1 MAITCRSTSISSTPP
16 RSPIGLPIVQWAAI
30 LARFSW
36 RPPVWWGTSPHHLA
50 YPGTISLSMKTMSDL
65 LVDIIRSLLRHGF
78 YRFLFLNGHG
88 GNGGVL
94 SATALRIS
102 EELGVSP
109 AVASYW
115 TLIPEVMREIGETK
129 RGGMGHACEMETSLQ
144 LYLRKDDGVDMKQAP
159 KDMPRELTS
168 FSHIDFR
175 EPGPVMIPWDFARD
189 SRTGTM
195 GDATVATYEKGRRI
209 GEAAIDRVYDLCREL
224 LQLDADD
231 LKSGTLRGAGK
242 RLDRMTEP
250 ILAAEDID
258 VVISGRAVLQQIS
271 LSIAAGESVALIG
284 ESGSG
289 KSMFARTVL
298 GLLPRGAKARGRL
311 RFEGR
316 EVLGASDR
324 TYRGLR
330 GARIGYVPQDPAAA
344 FNPTLRV
351 ADQIAEPLTFH
362 PAQAAAAHAPTP
374 LEMMRSV
381 GLSDPER
388 RARQYPHEMSG
399 GMLQRTLIA
408 SAVSLGPG
416 LLIADEPTTG
426 LDVTTQ
432 ADIMELIRSLQARSN
447 MALLLISHDLAL
459 VSTMLRAYRRSL
471 PRRDRGGRRN
481 ITGGRESAARLFTCP
496 SRGNTDS
503 GSCSPGMSTETLLEV
518 IGLSKTFTTTSLL
531 GRRTETPAL
540 RNVSLRVR
548 ARRFVGSCRGIGFGQ
563 IYFGAL
569 HPRSRTS

>member
-1 MAITCRSTSISSTPP
+1 
-16 RSPIGLPIVQWAAI
+16 
-30 LARFSW
+30 
-36 RPPVWWGTSPHHLA
+36 
-50 YPGTISLSMKTMSDL
+50 
-65 LVDIIRSLLRHGF
+65 
-78 YRFLFLNGHG
+78 
-88 GNGGVL
+88 
-94 SATALRIS
+94 
-102 EELGVSP
+102 
-109 AVASYW
+109 
-115 TLIPEVMREIGETK
+115 
-129 RGGMGHACEMETSLQ
+129 
-144 LYLRKDDGVDMKQAP
+144 
-159 KDMPRELTS
+159 
-168 FSHIDFR
+168 
-175 EPGPVMIPWDFARD
+175 
-189 SRTGTM
+189 
-195 GDATVATYEKGRRI
+195 
-209 GEAAIDRVYDLCREL
+209 
-224 LQLDADD
+224 
-231 LKSGTLRGAGK
+231 
-242 RLDRMTEP
+242 MTEP

-271 LSIAAGESVALIG
+271 LSITAGGSVALIG

-459 VSTMLRAYRRSL
+459 VSTMCERIVVLYR
-471 PRRDRGGRRN
+471 GEIVEAG
-481 ITGGRESAARLFTCP
+481 
-496 SRGNTDS
+496 
-503 GSCSPGMSTETLLEV
+503 ETSQV
-518 IGLSKTFTTTSLL
+518 
-531 GRRTETPAL
+531 
-540 RNVSLRVR
+540 
-548 ARRFVGSCRGIGFGQ
+548 VGSPQHAYSR
-563 IYFGAL
+563 AL
-569 HPRSRTS
+569 LAATPTLGVAAPA